1 MITRRF
7 VKLTAITLLITSLG
21 LPGCASTPSKEKLDM
36 SAPAAWKKLQSEANT
51 GKAVGFISSIGAA
64 TQGVNVNSN
73 TVSSLFEQEK
83 KNAEVKVEQALNS
96 DLPIEALRS
105 MVSEV
110 AEFFV
115 VELSQLPEVV
125 ASEHQF
131 VLAFGEFET
140 GGNKQMNTAMD
151 ELIATLFQNQEV
163 KKNYFV
169 VTTTE
174 SDASKFLQK
183 VSGSDMSIF
192 RDPLQ
197 REAVDPTLP
206 AKFDPQ
212 YVYLI
217 TGKLDSAK
225 DIPNRSIAITM
236 SMELLKP
243 IARQTVKKPL
253 FTRTYM
259 WHPYRNNWELQP

>member
-1 MITRRF
+1 MARCF
-7 VKLTAITLLITSLG
+7 VQHLAMVLLIATLG
-21 LPGCASTPSKEKLDM
+21 LTGCNNAPSRSKLEM
-36 SAPAAWKKLQSEANT
+36 SAPAAWRKLEKEANT
-51 GKAVGFISSIGAA
+51 GGLLGAIVSIGAA
-64 TQGVNVNSN
+64 TQGAEVNSS
-73 TVSSLFEQEK
+73 TVSTLFEQEIK
-83 KNAEVKVEQALNS
+83 TAKAKVDQALNS
-96 DLPIEALRS
+96 DLPIEALRA
-105 MVSEV
+105 MVNEA

-115 VELSQLPEVV
+115 VELARVPEVV
-125 ASEHQF
+125 ESKHQF
-131 VLAFGEFET
+131 VLAFGDFEPKD
-140 GGNKQMNTAMD
+140 NRQLNTAMD
-151 ELIATLFQNQEV
+151 ELIGRLFENQEV
-163 KKNYFV
+163 RRNYYV

-174 SDASKFLQK
+174 SDASRFLEK
-183 VSGSDMSIF
+183 VSGSDLSIF

-217 TGKLDSAK
+217 TGKLDALK

-243 IARQTVKKPL
+243 ITRQTVKKPF